1 MTFQNQN
8 MKLIL
13 KIVKEI
19 EVEDWQQILEMLK
32 QQK

>member
-1 MTFQNQN
+1 MIFQNQN

-19 EVEDWQQILEMLK
+19 EVEDWQPILEMLK

>member
-1 MTFQNQN
+1 MIFQNQN

-13 KIVKEI
+13 KIVKEV